1 MTHYTA
7 SHWGIYEVARG
18 STGAPLLKAFAD
30 DPDPSPIGLHQ
41 LDDDLMRL
49 RVTRPAVRR
58 GWLEHGP
65 GAAPE
70 RRGLDD
76 FVEVDWPVALDLV
89 AREVGRVRETYSNQ
103 AIFGG
108 SYGWSSA
115 GRFHHA
121 QSQVH
126 RFLNACGGFV
136 RHMDSYSLGAAR
148 VLTPH
153 VVATMEELQASHT
166 SWDVLAEH
174 TRLFITFGGV
184 PAKNAQISSGGAGRH
199 RARDGLRGMARA
211 GTRFVNVGPVRD
223 NLETGGD
230 VEWLAV
236 RPNTD
241 TALMLALAW
250 VLRDEDLLD
259 RGFLDRYCTGFAT
272 FEHYLSGADDGIA
285 KDPSWAASI
294 TGVAASRI
302 ASLAREMAATRTMLN
317 VSWSL
322 QRAYAGEQPY
332 WMVITLAAMLGQI
345 GLPGGGFGVGYGA
358 TNLMGSPHARL
369 PGPTLPQ
376 GSNAVQAFIPVA
388 RIADMLLH
396 PGEEFAYN
404 GGRHTYPDI
413 RLIYWAGGNPFHHH
427 QDLNRLSQAWRK
439 PDSIVVHE
447 QFWTPTAKRA
457 DIVLP
462 ATTSMERNDIGYA
475 TREGY
480 LIAMHRMIDNVG
492 EARDD
497 FSIFTELAERL
508 GARETYT
515 EGLDEQGWLERLYG
529 QSRERAGRIG
539 IDLPDFA
546 TFWERGIVSL
556 EAYDKPVVMLDDFRA
571 DPERNRLN
579 TPSGKIEIFS
589 ETIAGFGLPDCPGH
603 PVWREPL
610 EWLGSAK
617 TDQFPLHLISDQ
629 PARRL
634 HSQLDASAHSR
645 EGKIAGREPV
655 YMNPADAEA
664 RGIIAGDIVEL
675 FNARGR
681 CLAGAILTEDVM
693 VGVVRLSTGAW
704 FDPDLDTGLEKHGN
718 PNVLT
723 LDVGTSGLA
732 QGCIAQTCLVEVRGR
747 VNAAPDVSAYRL
759 PVLAQR
765 R

>member
-1 MTHYTA
+1 
-7 SHWGIYEVARG
+7 
-18 STGAPLLKAFAD
+18 
-30 DPDPSPIGLHQ
+30 
-41 LDDDLMRL
+41 
-49 RVTRPAVRR
+49 
-58 GWLEHGP
+58 
-65 GAAPE
+65 
-70 RRGLDD
+70 
-76 FVEVDWPVALDLV
+76 
-89 AREVGRVRETYSNQ
+89 
-103 AIFGG
+103 
-108 SYGWSSA
+108 
-115 GRFHHA
+115 
-121 QSQVH
+121 
-126 RFLNACGGFV
+126 
-136 RHMDSYSLGAAR
+136 SLGAGR

-153 VVATMEELQASHT
+153 VVATVEELQATHT

-174 TRLFITFGGV
+174 TRLFVAFGGV

-199 RARDGLRGMARA
+199 RVRDGLRGMARA

-230 VEWLAV
+230 VEWMAV

-241 TALMLALAW
+241 TALMLGLAW
-250 VLRDEDLLD
+250 VLRDEGLLD
-259 RGFLDRYCTGFAT
+259 RGFLDRCCTGFAT
-272 FEHYLSGADDGIA
+272 FERYLSGADDGIA
-285 KDPSWAASI
+285 KDPRWAAAI

-376 GSNAVQAFIPVA
+376 GDNAVQAFIPVA

-396 PGEEFAYN
+396 PGEGFTYN
-404 GGRHTYPDI
+404 GGQHAYPDI

-439 PDSIVVHE
+439 PDTIVVHE

-480 LIAMHRMIDNVG
+480 LIAMRRMIDNVG

-497 FSIFTELAERL
+497 FSIFAELAERL

-515 EGLDEQGWLERLYG
+515 EGLDEQGWLERMYDR
-529 QSRERAGRIG
+529 SREGAGRIG

-571 DPERNRLN
+571 DPERARLN
-579 TPSGKIEIFS
+579 TPSGKIQIFS
-589 ETIAGFGLPDCPGH
+589 ETIAGFGLADCPGH

-645 EGKIAGREPV
+645 AGKIAGREPV

-664 RGIIAGDIVEL
+664 RGIAAGDIVEL

-693 VGVVRLSTGAW
+693 AGVVRLSTGAW

-723 LDVGTSGLA
+723 LDIGTSGLA

-747 VNAAPDVSAYRL
+747 ANAAPDVSAYGL
-759 PVLAQR
+759 PVLVR
-765 R
+765 GR